1 MLCVEGGLEP
11 FIRHLKAHK
20 VLLTRI
26 FFSFIILLQLRWP
39 IESKFSQIC
48 YVMLVGINQGGI
60 LTVFDNY
67 QMCPVPFFFIYF
79 NMDSSLR
86 VFIKMVHNMPFSIT
100 HIFLIAHFANI
111 YEMNGGYSSENDV
124 KPFT

>member
-1 MLCVEGGLEP
+1 MCCRVVSLIETLGRDVYGCSNSAQIIMLCVEGGLEP

-48 YVMLVGINQGGI
+48 YVMLVGINQGGDTDG
-60 LTVFDNY
+60 L
-67 QMCPVPFFFIYF
+67 
-79 NMDSSLR
+79 
-86 VFIKMVHNMPFSIT
+86 
-100 HIFLIAHFANI
+100 
-111 YEMNGGYSSENDV
+111 
-124 KPFT
+124 